1 MYSHAAQGVKHY
13 GGLSK
18 LGYINIEQ
26 IEKYRRKDEL
36 VAMAAAGGRIVQGQ
50 HLELRPAVKRFTSSS
65 RNLDSLQDG
74 DLIARFIKC
83 NVKIEITSNTKQR
96 FRGICALMTT
106 SQRMTSTIQ

>member
-1 MYSHAAQGVKHY
+1 MYSHAAQGVKH

-50 HLELRPAVKRFTSSS
+50 HLELRPAVK
-65 RNLDSLQDG
+65 L
-74 DLIARFIKC
+74 FIR
-83 NVKIEITSNTKQR
+83 VLAEIWTVYKMVT
-96 FRGICALMTT
+96 
-106 SQRMTSTIQ
+106 